1 MKQLADVTLLRTL
14 AVISLVIWHCYCPY
28 LSWNTVFCSEVGG
41 VYSRVLTNI
50 IPDANMP
57 LFTFLA
63 GYLFYYLL
71 EEKGKYHAFKDFAI
85 GKINRLFV
93 PFLVLGTIMNL
104 TMYGRSL
111 EEILYGQPNHMWYC
125 LMLFYVY
132 ILFWFIHNKCHP
144 IINGLLAVVSFS
156 VVAYGLGALNYK
168 MIGGLLLP
176 IYYYWYFYTGFMVY
190 KYKNK
195 IFEFKSLALI
205 LFSLIYIVT
214 VVTGNTHTIGIK
226 SICYIMVLVLLANS
240 ITNKPVINYS
250 SGLWHSIEKIS
261 HYSFG
266 IYVFHMYIIWNIT
279 RVPVI
284 VDYLKPYMITHY
296 ILFPIVLFVVV
307 FSVSYWLTDLSLKT
321 KIGRYF
327 LL

>member
-28 LSWNTVFCSEVGG
+28 MGWMVGG
-41 VYSRVLTNI
+41 GFNDFYVRVLTNI

-71 EEKGKYHAFKDFAI
+71 EEKRKYQVFKDFAI
-85 GKINRLFV
+85 GKINRLFI
-93 PFLVLGTIMNL
+93 PFLVLGSLMNL
-104 TMYGRSL
+104 TMYGRNL
-111 EEILYGQPNHMWYC
+111 GEILYGQPNHMWYC

-132 ILFWFIHNKCHP
+132 IIFWIIHKKCHP
-144 IINGLLAVVSFS
+144 IINGVLAVVSFS
-156 VVAYGLGALNYK
+156 VVAYHGLGVLNHK
-168 MIGGLLLP
+168 MIGGFFLP
-176 IYYYWYFYTGFMVY
+176 IYYYWYFYTGFMIF
-190 KYKNK
+190 KFKNK
-195 IFEFKSLALI
+195 LFEFRIAALI
-205 LFSLIYIVT
+205 FFSLIFIVT
-214 VVTGNTHTIGIK
+214 IITGNTHTIGIK
-226 SICYIMVLVLLANS
+226 SISYIMVLVILANS
-240 ITNKPVINYS
+240 ITNKSVINYS

-261 HYSFG
+261 RYSFG
-266 IYVFHMYIIWNIT
+266 IYVFHLYIIWNIT

-284 VDYLKPYMITHY
+284 VDYLKPWMVNHF
-296 ILFPIVLFVVV
+296 ILFPIALFIVVL
-307 FSVSYWLTDLSLKT
+307 SVSYWLTGLSLKT